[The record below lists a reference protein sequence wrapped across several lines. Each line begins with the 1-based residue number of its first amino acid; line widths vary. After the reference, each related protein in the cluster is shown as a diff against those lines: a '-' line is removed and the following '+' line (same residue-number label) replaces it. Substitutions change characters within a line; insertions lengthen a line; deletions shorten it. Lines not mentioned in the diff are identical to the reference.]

1 MDSTSS
7 SERQIVGRR
16 GGRLPELRNRLWFGS
31 APSRVIICGALL
43 LSALLSGACGD
54 DSPVSPTAPTPPPTS
69 QVGQPGQPAVT
80 PGDGM
85 LTVSWTAVPGA
96 ASYTVQWKS
105 GAEQYAETRQQS
117 VTPPSA
123 TITRLTNGATYTV
136 RVRAS
141 NAQGDS
147 DWSPEAT
154 GTPQAQMPPPARP
167 GQPAVTPGDGMLT
180 VSWTAVPGAASYTV
194 QWKSGSEQYAEARQQ
209 SVTTPSATLTRLTN
223 GATYTVRV
231 RASNAQGD
239 SDWSP
244 EATGTPQAQMPPP
257 ARPGQPAVTSGDGM
271 LTVSWTAVPGAASY
285 TVQWK
290 SGSEQYA
297 EARQQSV
304 TTPSATLTRL
314 TNGATYT
321 VRVRASNAQGDS
333 DWSPEAT
340 GTPQAQMPPPAR
352 PGQPAVTPG
361 DGMLTVSWTAVP
373 GAASYT
379 VQWKSGAEQYAE
391 TRQQSVTPPSATITR
406 LTNGATYTVR
416 VRASNAQGDSD
427 WSPEATGTPQAQ
439 MPPPARPGQPAVT
452 PGDGMLTVSWTAV
465 PGAASYTVQWKSG
478 AEQYAE
484 ARQQSVTPPSATI
497 TRLTNGATYTV
508 RVRASNAQGDS
519 DWSPEATGTPQAQM
533 PPPARPGQPAVT
545 PGDGMLTVSWTTV
558 PGAASYTVQ
567 WKSGAEQYAEARQ
580 QSVTPPSATITGLT
594 NGATY
599 TVRVRA
605 SNAQGDSDWSP
616 EATGTPQA
624 QMPPPARPGQPAVT
638 PGDGML
644 TVSWTTVPG
653 AASYTVQWKSG
664 AEQYAETRQQSV
676 TPPSATITRLTNGAT
691 YTVRVRASN
700 AQGDS
705 DWSPE
710 ATGTHA
716 GADAAPGAA
725 RATGRDARGR
735 HAHGVLDDGAG
746 RRQLHRAVEVRGG
759 AVRRNPAAERHAALR
774 HDHPA
779 DQRRHLHGAGPG
791 EQRAGRQRLVSGS
804 DRDARRRRCRP
815 RRGPGN
821 RP

>member
-1 MDSTSS
+1 
-7 SERQIVGRR
+7 
-16 GGRLPELRNRLWFGS
+16 
-31 APSRVIICGALL
+31 
-43 LSALLSGACGD
+43 
-54 DSPVSPTAPTPPPTS
+54 
-69 QVGQPGQPAVT
+69 
-80 PGDGM
+80 
-85 LTVSWTAVPGA
+85 
-96 ASYTVQWKS
+96 
-105 GAEQYAETRQQS
+105 
-117 VTPPSA
+117 
-123 TITRLTNGATYTV
+123 
-136 RVRAS
+136 
-141 NAQGDS
+141 
-147 DWSPEAT
+147 
-154 GTPQAQMPPPARP
+154 MPPPARP

-194 QWKSGSEQYAEARQQ
+194 QWKSGSEQYAETRQQ

-244 EATGTPQAQMPPP
+244 EATGTTQAPPP
-257 ARPGQPAVTSGDGM
+257 ARPGQPAVTPGDGM

-297 EARQQSV
+297 ETRQQSV

-379 VQWKSGAEQYAE
+379 VQWKSGSEQYAE
-391 TRQQSVTPPSATITR
+391 TRQQSVTTPSATLTR

-427 WSPEATGTPQAQ
+427 WSPEATGTTQA
-439 MPPPARPGQPAVT
+439 PPPARPGQPAVT

-465 PGAASYTVQWKSG
+465 PDAASYTVQWKSG
-478 AEQYAE
+478 SEQYAE
-484 ARQQSVTPPSATI
+484 TRQQSVTTPSATL

-519 DWSPEATGTPQAQM
+519 DWSPEATGTTQA

-545 PGDGMLTVSWTTV
+545 PGDGMLTVSWTAV
-558 PGAASYTVQ
+558 PDAASYTVQ
-567 WKSGAEQYAEARQ
+567 WKSGSEQYAEARQ
-580 QSVTPPSATITGLT
+580 QSVTTPSATL
-594 NGATY
+594 
-599 TVRVRA
+599 
-605 SNAQGDSDWSP
+605 
-616 EATGTPQA
+616 
-624 QMPPPARPGQPAVT
+624 
-638 PGDGML
+638 
-644 TVSWTTVPG
+644 
-653 AASYTVQWKSG
+653 
-664 AEQYAETRQQSV
+664 
-676 TPPSATITRLTNGAT
+676 TRLTNGAT
-691 YTVRVRASN
+691 YTVRVRRATRK
-700 AQGDS
+700 AT
-705 DWSPE
+705 
-710 ATGTHA
+710 ATGLRKR
-716 GADAAPGAA
+716 PG
-725 RATGRDARGR
+725 
-735 HAHGVLDDGAG
+735 
-746 RRQLHRAVEVRGG
+746 
-759 AVRRNPAAERHAALR
+759 P
-774 HDHPA
+774 
-779 DQRRHLHGAGPG
+779 
-791 EQRAGRQRLVSGS
+791 
-804 DRDARRRRCRP
+804 RRRRP